1 MADRRMALGG
11 GNDAGLAG
19 GATALVALTP
29 EIDVVG
35 LDDRHP
41 AAFDWRAQLA
51 APSIHQEATQSVPVA
66 GATGWRGRAAE
77 WRDNADERT

>member
-51 APSIHQEATQSVPVA
+51 AIALFRHRVA
-66 GATGWRGRAAE
+66 
-77 WRDNADERT
+77 